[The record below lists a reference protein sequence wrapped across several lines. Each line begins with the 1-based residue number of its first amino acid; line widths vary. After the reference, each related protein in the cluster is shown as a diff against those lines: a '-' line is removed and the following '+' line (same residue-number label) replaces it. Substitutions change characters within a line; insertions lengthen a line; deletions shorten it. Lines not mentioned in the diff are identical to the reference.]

1 MTKSKERVFLSWKG
15 KEASDCAL
23 ESSHLGLQGGR
34 LGRWVKAG
42 MKEGGLWGAV
52 TFCSLSKCLTQQEL
66 RQAGF
71 LSQTPRTGGTPVGY
85 GTWTPSFP
93 SVVPLR

>member
-1 MTKSKERVFLSWKG
+1 MTKSKERVFVLEREGSFRLSTREQPLWVAAGQVRKMG
-15 KEASDCAL
+15 
-23 ESSHLGLQGGR
+23 ES
-34 LGRWVKAG
+34 G

-52 TFCSLSKCLTQQEL
+52 TFCSLSKCLTPQEL
-66 RQAGF
+66 RQTGF
-71 LSQTPRTGGTPVGY
+71 LSQTPRTVGTPVGC